1 MGTPYAANAAVFLIK
16 TLFGLALLAVLLRF
30 LLAWARADFYNPVS
44 QFLVRVTSP
53 IVVPLRRVIPPL
65 GRVDLASVVLLL
77 ALGALEYLLVGL
89 VQGVTLS
96 PAALPVLSLAGLLDL
111 TLHVY
116 LVSILVQVILS
127 WVNPGGYH
135 PLAALL
141 YSLNEP
147 LLGPARRLLPP
158 IGGLDLS
165 PLVVL
170 VALQLIS
177 ILLVAPLRD
186 LGWGLAGQA

>member
-1 MGTPYAANAAVFLIK
+1 MGGPYAANAAVFLIR
-16 TLFGLALLAVLLRF
+16 TLFGFGLLAVLLRF

-77 ALGALEYLLVGL
+77 ALGALEFLLVGL
-89 VQGVTLS
+89 VQGVRMN
-96 PAALPVLSLAGLLDL
+96 PVALPVLSLASILDL

-116 LVSILVQVILS
+116 LISILVQVVLS
-127 WVNPGGYH
+127 WVNPGTYH

-141 YSLNEP
+141 YSLNKP

-165 PLVVL
+165 PLVIL
-170 VALQLIS
+170 VGLQLIS

-186 LGWGLAGQA
+186 LGWGLAGHA